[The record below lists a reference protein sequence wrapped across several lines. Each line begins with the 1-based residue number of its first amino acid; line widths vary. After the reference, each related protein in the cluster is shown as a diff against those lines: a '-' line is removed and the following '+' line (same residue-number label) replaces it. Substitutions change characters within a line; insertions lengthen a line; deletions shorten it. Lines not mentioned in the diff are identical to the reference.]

1 MEVAIIILC
10 LLAILYANNKY
21 EHFYNPISSFC
32 IVWVIIV
39 AFATMQLFGLNET
52 SQKAY
57 NIVFWGILSFIL
69 GSSVGLNKKFVFG
82 SIGRNSKFVYD
93 SGLWLEKTYILNTR
107 SVWFFAIVT
116 LVVLLIQF
124 SSVALLYLQSFSMHD
139 VRVIYASVNYALES
153 GNVVL
158 SVLNSY
164 VARPFEIAIMPLS
177 AIALF
182 QEKRKNWKLFAVGI
196 IIIFLQIIV
205 DAGRAGVVQWLFC
218 VGFIYIFSAQQ
229 QFYGKISQ
237 KTKLQIILLG
247 IMCFMIL
254 TYLSSLR
261 EIDDTTSS
269 FYTYICGC
277 MPYMDIRLDTVDS
290 SGIMTYGASALFGIS
305 SILSWLLSII
315 GIYPDFLTTVTKMA
329 SVQEYYFIGSKI
341 EFNSFVTPFYHLY
354 IDGRLLGVIIG
365 MLLYGYFSGRSYTEM
380 VRNTNSKTTYIY
392 TIVLLGILFSMIRF
406 PFVKTNYILA
416 LCYLPL
422 FFKKH
427 ISDRDISK

>member
-1 MEVAIIILC
+1 MEVAIIIMC

-39 AFATMQLFGLNET
+39 AFATMQLYGLNAT

-57 NIVFWGILSFIL
+57 SIVFWGTLSFIL
-69 GSSVGLNKKFVFG
+69 GCSIGLNKKIVFG
-82 SIGRNSKFVYD
+82 SIGRNSKYIYAV
-93 SGLWLEKTYILNTR
+93 GAWHEKTYILNTR
-107 SVWFFAIVT
+107 IVWFFSIVT
-116 LVVLLIQF
+116 LTVLLVQF
-124 SSVALLYLQSFSMHD
+124 SSVALLYLQGFSMHD
-139 VRVIYASVNYALES
+139 VRVIYASGNYALES

-177 AIALF
+177 AIAIF
-182 QEKRKNWKLFAVGI
+182 QEKNKDWKLFIVGI
-196 IIIFLQIIV
+196 TIIFLQIVV

-218 VGFIYIFSAQQ
+218 IGFVYIFSVQQ
-229 QFYGKISQ
+229 KFHGRISQ
-237 KTKLQIILLG
+237 KAKLQIILLG
-247 IMCFMIL
+247 IVCLMIL

-277 MPYMDIRLDTVDS
+277 LPYMDLRLEEVDS

-305 SILSWLLSII
+305 SIVSWLLSII
-315 GIYPDFLTTVTKMA
+315 GCYPHFFTIVTKMA
-329 SVQEYYFIGSKI
+329 SVQEYYFIGSEI
-341 EFNSFVTPFYHLY
+341 EFNAFVTPFYHLY
-354 IDGRLLGVIIG
+354 IDGRWIGVIVG

-380 VRNTNSKTTYIY
+380 TRNTNSKTIYIY

-406 PFVKTNYILA
+406 SFVKTNYVLA

-422 FFKKH
+422 FFKKC
-427 ISDRDISK
+427 IFDDDDGE